1 PLVSGLVN
9 KYGCRIVSITG
20 SLLAFVGFLLSLLVP
35 QVEFLFLTIGLL
47 GGVGFGLMYLPAVVS
62 VALHFEKKRA
72 TAMGISL
79 SGTGI
84 GSLIMAPLTAWLIS
98 YYGYWKGALL
108 ILTGLIFN
116 VVVLSCFYRQFGPV
130 KEVLIPVA
138 EVESASEDVL
148 DTLGL
153 PGDIFGPQPSR
164 PLAQQRSS
172 FLLRRPSVASNEP
185 GLMHKT
191 DIFFTGTKEASST
204 PSEVF
209 QIASPTDRSS
219 ISTPRD
225 SALASFRKAVA
236 GMLGLSV
243 LRNYAF
249 LIFTVSTFMQYFGI
263 MSPYVYI
270 VHKAVEINVANESQA
285 SILLSIIGIFNTIG
299 HLIFGMCADRVKFK
313 IIYMYSTCFV
323 VNGIAAM
330 MTSLISQYYHIAFY
344 SMIFGLSYGGCVC
357 LASIVLVEIVGMEKL
372 NNAYGIYLLATG
384 SSTSIGTPVIGLL
397 HDSYGNYDAG
407 FYLNGGLV
415 IMGALMLLVVPFV
428 QKKFPE

>member
-9 KYGCRIVSITG
+9 KYGCRIVSIIG
-20 SLLAFVGFLLSLLVP
+20 AFLAFIGFLLSLLVP

-130 KEVLIPVA
+130 GEVLIPVA
-138 EVESASEDVL
+138 EVESASEDIL

-153 PGDIFGPQPSR
+153 PGDLFGPQGSQSSR
-164 PLAQQRSS
+164 PLAEQRSS
-172 FLLRRPSVASNEP
+172 FVLRRPSVASNEP
-185 GLMHKT
+185 GLMHKM
-191 DIFFTGTKEASST
+191 DIFFTGTKEAPTT

-209 QIASPTDRSS
+209 QIASPADMSS
-219 ISTPRD
+219 ISTVTRRG
-225 SALASFRKAVA
+225 SAFASFRKAVA
-236 GMLGLSV
+236 EMLGLAV
-243 LRNYAF
+243 LKNYAF
-249 LIFTVSTFMQYFGI
+249 LIFAI
-263 MSPYVYI
+263 
-270 VHKAVEINVANESQA
+270 
-285 SILLSIIGIFNTIG
+285 
-299 HLIFGMCADRVKFK
+299 R
-313 IIYMYSTCFV
+313 
-323 VNGIAAM
+323 
-330 MTSLISQYYHIAFY
+330 
-344 SMIFGLSYGGCVC
+344 GCVC
-357 LASIVLVEIVGMEKL
+357 LASIVLVEIVGMKKL

-397 HDSYGNYDAG
+397 HDSFGNYDAG

-415 IMGALMLLVVPFV
+415 ITGALMLLVVPFI
-428 QKKFPE
+428 KNKYPEQ